1 VRLSHLFGEHP
12 WPRCALPAAYDQ
24 KAGPRTALAF
34 SAVAPSWRPG
44 RRLLIGCVDGTSM
57 KADSSILRR
66 LIRMRR
72 WFEAL
77 ILRLSFA
84 LAEDAARFCEVVR
97 ATPDKSYGDCASMAF
112 FNYDAGLYNELSGAF
127 TTRGLARL
135 KPPMREA
142 SSWSMSL
149 VWGPAMMPA
158 GSTTTRSRLSWPT
171 MNSAKTSL
179 LPSWREFVWGH
190 REDAVTRQHAGD
202 PNDATAPANLRKR
215 I

>member
-1 VRLSHLFGEHP
+1 
-12 WPRCALPAAYDQ
+12 
-24 KAGPRTALAF
+24 
-34 SAVAPSWRPG
+34 
-44 RRLLIGCVDGTSM
+44 
-57 KADSSILRR
+57 
-66 LIRMRR
+66 MRR

-97 ATPDKSYGDCASMAF
+97 ATPDKSYGDRASMAF

-171 MNSAKTSL
+171 MNFAKTSL

-190 REDAVTRQHAGD
+190 REDADTQSQELGASAIEQRITALEVFGVLAHASIYG
-202 PNDATAPANLRKR
+202 TGPARRLLAWSGSRPMGIPSGNEL
-215 I
+215 IETPSPSVCQIDGGTGNS